1 MVSCDETTMV
11 SVSTASV
18 KGTTYPTRGKWLLL
32 GLSAVA
38 LWILR
43 IESQSLGMPL
53 FGVDIL
59 GKQEDTFYITPKGIV
74 VAYAIS
80 ITYCHPDDFIADAA
94 AVLQHSIH
102 LVSRRAS
109 NPQSSYDYQMVA
121 FVHPDALNCSQSLHQ
136 LGYQVFIKD
145 VPVAPA
151 EMKNEELRQEATTT
165 GCCQEKEFLKLY
177 SLTLTN
183 YPIVVHLDLDCL
195 LLQPLDP
202 LFDPMML
209 PDSQGYYKTL
219 FGNQNMAD
227 QLLPI
232 RKHIPDAMWS
242 NFKTIPVTTYFV
254 RDYNLIKSTVNV
266 PPTRV
271 NIQGGFWI
279 VQPNQAVFEEFCA
292 ILRDGHGYTKAS
304 GWGGLQLPPSHYYG
318 VAQIQGLVS
327 YYYGHVR
334 PGSSVELN
342 KCVYNNMVDNPTRR
356 QACQESTLSGPCQD
370 CRHTP
375 ISQIRSIHL
384 TLCQKPWWCPLW
396 IEEPQCS
403 KFHYEWHRIREDF
416 EAQLRPTT
424 SPRAIQNP
432 VNTADMKDVLGR
444 FPRHCTRKGSKG
456 YKPIDPALFA
466 DMQLLAADA
475 IHKEHPQ

>member
-1 MVSCDETTMV
+1 MV
-11 SVSTASV
+11 SVSSPSS
-18 KGTTYPTRGKWLLL
+18 KGRNFPSRGKSLLL
-32 GLSAVA
+32 GLSAVVI
-38 LWILR
+38 WILWF
-43 IESQSLGMPL
+43 ESRSLHLP
-53 FGVDIL
+53 FGIDIL
-59 GKQEDTFYITPKGIV
+59 GKQEDTFYVTPKGVV

-109 NPQSSYDYQMVA
+109 DPKSSYDYQMVA
-121 FVHPDALNCSQSLHQ
+121 FVHPDAVNCSQSLNQ

-145 VPVAPA
+145 IPVAIS
-151 EMKNEELRQEATTT
+151 EIRNEELRKDATTT
-165 GCCQEKEFLKLY
+165 GCCEEKEFLKLY
-177 SLTLTN
+177 ALTLTE

-195 LLQPLDP
+195 FLQPLDH
-202 LFDPMML
+202 LFDAMML
-209 PDSQGYYKTL
+209 PDSRGYYQTM
-219 FGNQNMAD
+219 FGGNHNTASP
-227 QLLPI
+227 LLSI

-242 NFKTIPVTTYFV
+242 TLKTIPITSYFV
-254 RDYNLIKSTVNV
+254 RDYNLIKSDVNI
-266 PPTRV
+266 PPPRV

-279 VQPNQAVFEEFCA
+279 VQPNQAVFEEFCD
-292 ILRDGHGYTKAS
+292 ILRHGHGYTQAS
-304 GWGGLQLPPSHYYG
+304 GWGGPQLPPSHYYG

-327 YYYGHVR
+327 YYYGYVR

-342 KCVYNNMVDNPTRR
+342 KCFYNNMVDNPTKR
-356 QACQESTLSGPCQD
+356 QACKESTSGPCQD

-416 EAQLRPTT
+416 EAKMRST
-424 SPRAIQNP
+424 SLSLTRDLPNP

-456 YKPIDPALFA
+456 YKPIDPGVIASV
-466 DMQLLAADA
+466 QLSTAYTV
-475 IHKEHPQ
+475 HKDRPQ